1 MHIVL
6 VIDQFDTL
14 NNGTTASA
22 RRYAE
27 ELRKR
32 GHKVTV
38 LAAGK
43 SGEHKIGVP
52 VLRIPFFQHLIE
64 QQGFPLAK
72 TVDEAYYEA
81 FRQADIIHFYL
92 PSWFCRRGEDI
103 ARQMK
108 IPTVAAFHLQ
118 PENITYSIGLGKC
131 KWASDF
137 LYRYFYRTF
146 YNRFHHIHCP
156 SRFIAEQLKKYGY
169 DAQLWVIS
177 NGVDEKFRPKTVQRP
192 PIFRDKFVI
201 LMIGRLSGEKRQDL
215 LIRAAMYSKYR
226 DKIQLVFA
234 GRGPKEK
241 AYRRLGRQLPNE
253 PIFHFYAQDELV
265 DLINACDLYV
275 HASDAEIEGISCME
289 AMACG
294 LVPVISDSELSA
306 ARNFALHEYCLFRAG
321 DPRSLAERIDFWIE
335 HPELKAELSVRYAER
350 AEEMRVERFVAET
363 EKLYHQVITDYRLY
377 GYRQPEESIL
387 RRITHPDVST
397 IGPESLPTSPWE
409 KLLFSLFT
417 NCLAVLAYLVDTLF
431 FGLRIEGRKRLRH
444 LKGGAITVMNHIHPM
459 DCTMV
464 KLAVFPRRIYFT
476 SLSRNLELPLVGW
489 LIKFCGAIPL
499 PTEPTRLIS
508 FLRRLKQ
515 SLKRGDLV
523 HFYPE
528 GMLVRD
534 HPCLRDFHPGA
545 FLAAVDSGC
554 PVVPMV
560 LINHELQGKII
571 FPGNRREMRLVIGEP
586 QYPNPLLPR
595 KEAVREL
602 AERTRSVMEDLMQ
615 APLPA
620 KLNPAFLLRL
630 ACFLYLARQSLKL
643 F

>member
-108 IPTVAAFHLQ
+108 IPAVAAFHLQ

-156 SRFIAEQLKKYGY
+156 SQFIAEQLKKYGY

-177 NGVDEKFRPKTVQRP
+177 NGIDEKFRPKTVQRP

-241 AYRRLGRQLPNE
+241 AYRRLSRHLPNE
-253 PIFHFYAQDELV
+253 PIFRFYPQDELV

-275 HASDAEIEGISCME
+275 HASDAEIEGVSCIE

-321 DPRSLAERIDFWIE
+321 DARSLAERIDFWIE

-350 AEEMRVERFVAET
+350 AEEMRVERFVAAT
-363 EKLYHQVITDYRLY
+363 EKLYHKVIEDYRLH
-377 GYRQPEESIL
+377 GSRRPEESLL
-387 RRITHPDVST
+387 RRITHPDVGK
-397 IGPESLPTSPWE
+397 ISPAYLRMSPLRN
-409 KLLFSLFT
+409 LLFSLFT
-417 NCLAVLAYLVDTLF
+417 NCVGVLAYIVDALF
-431 FGLRIEGRKRLRH
+431 FGLRIKGRKNLRH
-444 LKGGAITVMNHIHPM
+444 LKGGAVTVMNHIHPM

-464 KLAVFPRRIYFT
+464 KVAVFPRRIYFT
-476 SLSRNLELPLVGW
+476 SLSRNLELPFIGW
-489 LIKFCGAIPL
+489 FIKLCGAIPL
-499 PTEPTRLIS
+499 PTEPVKLVS
-508 FLRRLKQ
+508 FLKQLKYN
-515 SLKRGDLV
+515 LERGDLI

-528 GMLVRD
+528 GMLVRN
-534 HPCLRDFHPGA
+534 HHGLRNFHPGA
-545 FLAAVDSGC
+545 FFTAVNSGC
-554 PVVPMV
+554 PVIPMV
-560 LINHELQGKII
+560 LINSEFQGRRLFK
-571 FPGNRREMRLVIGEP
+571 REMRLLIGEP
-586 QYPNPLLPR
+586 QYPNLLLPR
-595 KEAVREL
+595 KEAVEEL
-602 AERTRSVMEDLMQ
+602 AERTRTMMEDLMQ
-615 APLPA
+615 EPA
-620 KLNPAFLLRL
+620 SSRLSFAFLFRL
-630 ACFLYLARQSLKL
+630 AFFLYLARQSLKL